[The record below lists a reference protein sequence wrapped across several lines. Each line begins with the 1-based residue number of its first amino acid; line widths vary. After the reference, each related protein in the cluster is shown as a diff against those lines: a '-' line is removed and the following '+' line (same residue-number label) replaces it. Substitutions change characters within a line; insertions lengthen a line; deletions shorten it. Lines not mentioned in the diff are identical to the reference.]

1 MKYKF
6 QSKSSEEVLGYIN
19 ASSLERAQEYF
30 SKIKQLPLEKFLL
43 IFVVKES

>member
-6 QSKSSEEVLGYIN
+6 QQKLSNEILGYVD
-19 ASSLERAQEYF
+19 ASSLENAQKYF